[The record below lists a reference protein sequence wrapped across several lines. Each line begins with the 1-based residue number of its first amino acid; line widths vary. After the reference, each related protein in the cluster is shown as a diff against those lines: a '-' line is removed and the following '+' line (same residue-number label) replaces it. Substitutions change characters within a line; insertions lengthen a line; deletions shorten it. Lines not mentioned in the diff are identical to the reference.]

1 MTTTPPPPRQSPT
14 NGYHHP
20 DISKMEFR
28 MEHDLIGD
36 EQVPKEAYYGIQT
49 QRA

>member
-1 MTTTPPPPRQSPT
+1 MTVEGIQNGDKATAAEVPPE
-14 NGYHHP
+14 
-20 DISKMEFR
+20 MEFR

-36 EQVPKEAYYGIQT
+36 ERVPKHAYYGIQT